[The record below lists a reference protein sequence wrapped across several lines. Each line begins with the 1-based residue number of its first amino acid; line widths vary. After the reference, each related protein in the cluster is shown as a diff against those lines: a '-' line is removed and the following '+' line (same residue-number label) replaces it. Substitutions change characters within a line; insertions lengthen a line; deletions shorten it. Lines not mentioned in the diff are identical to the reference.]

1 VYRPLQFQKRSQLFI
16 RVNNESFFRPYDSA
30 TVGVLVVVGAAVCM
44 AVVVAVD
51 VADAVAV
58 VFGRGVAVA
67 VAVIVTVAVAL
78 ADGYS
83 CLRRCWQRNRN
94 ARTQRRLIAA
104 P

>member
-1 VYRPLQFQKRSQLFI
+1 MEIDEASI
-16 RVNNESFFRPYDSA
+16 FFKGALIWCRRA
-30 TVGVLVVVGAAVCM
+30 AGAVAVGAAICV
-44 AVVVAVD
+44 AVAVAVD